1 MTALITLFAPLLHA
15 FSTGG
20 GLGFIQL
27 CDAVDF
33 CSSGTCPRGMHLV
46 APPTRSSVYQLRTG
60 DLQPVAQDPTS
71 YVPGELVKVYVRV
84 TSRMIPAKYE
94 AGARTGRNESA
105 KYLGILLY
113 AVRLGD
119 MNEEK
124 IGFWELPPNE
134 PAKFWRPPDLP
145 GCDGKAVMHADAEP
159 KHYLEMFQ
167 YRAPPAGTG
176 AIIFR
181 ALVIVD

>member
-94 AGARTGRNESA
+94 AGARTGPLGQAAPSLQSA
-105 KYLGILLY
+105 WRGNSRC
-113 AVRLGD
+113 VRGSSWSQLT
-119 MNEEK
+119 
-124 IGFWELPPNE
+124 
-134 PAKFWRPPDLP
+134 AKS
-145 GCDGKAVMHADAEP
+145 G
-159 KHYLEMFQ
+159 
-167 YRAPPAGTG
+167 G
-176 AIIFR
+176 AR
-181 ALVIVD
+181 G

>member
-1 MTALITLFAPLLHA
+1 
-15 FSTGG
+15 
-20 GLGFIQL
+20 
-27 CDAVDF
+27 
-33 CSSGTCPRGMHLV
+33 
-46 APPTRSSVYQLRTG
+46 
-60 DLQPVAQDPTS
+60 
-71 YVPGELVKVYVRV
+71 
-84 TSRMIPAKYE
+84 
-94 AGARTGRNESA
+94 
-105 KYLGILLY
+105 
-113 AVRLGD
+113 

-181 ALVIVD
+181 ALVKQGDTNMGAFYWPVAPASSTPNALPVNGR